1 MLRMDKIMKKIFYI
15 LSAAAVLATACT
27 RESVPEQ
34 QSVLTT
40 TVAPEE
46 GDLMLVTF
54 TLSVPE
60 TVFYATQTR
69 SLNFE
74 EQSAEQNNIE
84 ADEVYVAIFGAGESE
99 GIGGNLQN
107 FVRAKIVYDDVTYL
121 RPPIV
126 HNWDGTFG
134 STPTGQGDFKFKY
147 EVLLPLSNDPLVLD
161 FLVGACNSEGVPYTL
176 DNPLPVGYEKEVMP
190 QVYTMN
196 GNCGYWQ
203 RVKINGV
210 FPKKKANGEYI
221 MTSYVGEDNQVL
233 PLQDQDYVADD
244 IPELEEVILVRNF
257 AKVTFMPAANCPFDI
272 KGFYLV
278 DTPKTGA
285 IAPYSSAQGYNTAYT
300 NPITSTA
307 AAIMGAYSGYELS
320 HELNSGIEGKN
331 WVNKYTVPQPGQ
343 TEQQNCYAYMY
354 ERSIP
359 TNSDPAFAE
368 TGAILSVTWSGDP
381 NKYGP
386 DAQSFLENVVW
397 KEPNRFYKVSLVD
410 ENGYVP
416 ILRNF
421 RYIFEISNITA
432 DSHPLTAEEAYRG
445 AFLGDV
451 SASVSTSMLD
461 DISNNKSRIV
471 VAGEGGNNMSHT
483 AIGNSKS
490 FDVDF
495 YFYPVA
501 GNSEVVVTNGKASTA
516 ANGARVTITKNIE
529 TYGNYPQAIA
539 DVSDVVVTHNSNGTD
554 NHGTITVTLN
564 DSQPGV
570 VQKGKLKILGQ
581 VAGGRALYR
590 EVEFTVME
598 KQQFAA
604 GETQASVSPLASDG
618 MNQTTTVNI
627 VLPDGLPRDI
637 FPLQVKIEAQNN
649 GLTSIPDNTVT
660 PAISALPVKYGPS
673 AFNPSKNSYYFVKT
687 ITFDDYATLSGTSY
701 VYTNEFPCKFKTRL
715 SSGNATTIKVNDIN
729 GEFFIE
735 KTLTLSVAE

>member
-1 MLRMDKIMKKIFYI
+1 MKKIFYI
-15 LSAAAVLATACT
+15 LSAAAVMATACT

-46 GDLMLVTF
+46 GEMMLVSF
-54 TLSVPE
+54 TLSLPDAAM
-60 TVFYATQTR
+60 YATQTR
-69 SLNFE
+69 NTSFADKP
-74 EQSAEQNNIE
+74 EQPVIE
-84 ADEVYVAIFGAGESE
+84 SDEIYVAVFGAGESD

-107 FVRAKIVYDDVTYL
+107 FVKAKVLKNDQNHLGPKIEHNRDDV
-121 RPPIV
+121 
-126 HNWDGTFG
+126 FG
-134 STPTGQGDFKFKY
+134 ATPTGQGDFRYDY
-147 EVLLPLSNDPLVLD
+147 EVLLPLSSDPLVLD
-161 FLVGACNSEGVPYTL
+161 FLVGPCNSEGVPFTL
-176 DNPLPVGYEKEVMP
+176 DNPIPSGYEKDVMP
-190 QVYTMN
+190 QLYTMN

-203 RVKINGV
+203 RVRISGV
-210 FPKKKANGEYI
+210 FPKKDSDGEYI
-221 MTSYVGEDNQVL
+221 MTTYVGSDNQVL

-244 IPELEEVILVRNF
+244 IPELAEVILVRNF
-257 AKVTFMPAANCPFDI
+257 AKVSFKEAPGCPFNI
-272 KGFYLV
+272 QGFYLV

-285 IAPYSSAQGYNTAYT
+285 IAPYSTAQGYNTAYT
-300 NPITSTA
+300 RPLTSEA
-307 AAIMGAYSGYELS
+307 AAILGAYSGYELS
-320 HELNSGIEGKN
+320 HELNSGIDGKT
-331 WVNKYTVPQPGQ
+331 WVPKFQEDQVY
-343 TEQQNCYAYMY
+343 CYDYMY
-354 ERSIP
+354 ERTIP
-359 TNSDPAFAE
+359 TSADPAFAE
-368 TGAILSVTWSGDP
+368 TGAILKVNWT
-381 NKYGP
+381 NVEQIQ
-386 DAQSFLENVVW
+386 DAKIRQDLNQN
-397 KEPNRFYKVSLVD
+397 PNRFYKVSLVD

-416 ILRNF
+416 IIRNF
-421 RYIFEISNITA
+421 RYVFEVSNINA
-432 DSHPLTAEEAYRG
+432 DRHPTTAEEAYRG

-483 AIGNSKS
+483 AIGNGKS

-501 GNSEVVVTNGKASTA
+501 GNGEVVVTDGKNSTA

-539 DVSDVVVTHNSNGTD
+539 SVSDVVVTHNSNGTD

-564 DSQPGV
+564 DSRPGV

-604 GETQASVSPLASDG
+604 GETQASVTPLESDA
-618 MNQTTTVNI
+618 MNKTTTVNI

-637 FPLQVKIEAQNN
+637 FPLQIKIEAQNN
-649 GLTSIPDNTVT
+649 GLTSIPDNTVE

-673 AFNPSKNSYYFVKT
+673 AFGGSKYSYYFVKT

-715 SSGNATTIKVNDIN
+715 SSGNATTIKVNDLN
-729 GEFFIE
+729 GEFFVE
-735 KTLTLSVAE
+735 KTLTLSVE